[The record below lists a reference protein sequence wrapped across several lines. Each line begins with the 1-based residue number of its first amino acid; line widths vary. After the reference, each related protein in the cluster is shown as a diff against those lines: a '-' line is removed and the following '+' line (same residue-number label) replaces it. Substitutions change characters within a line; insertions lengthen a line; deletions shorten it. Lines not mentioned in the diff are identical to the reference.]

1 MNELNEVISML
12 ERLRSETYLAS
23 PAAVFE
29 SMAGFMRDDLTDA
42 IDKLKQAEVE
52 LQKGADSNEPA

>member
-12 ERLRSETYLAS
+12 ERLRNETYLAS

-29 SMAGFMRDDLTDA
+29 SVAGFMRDDLTDA

-52 LQKGADSNEPA
+52 LQKEADSNEPA